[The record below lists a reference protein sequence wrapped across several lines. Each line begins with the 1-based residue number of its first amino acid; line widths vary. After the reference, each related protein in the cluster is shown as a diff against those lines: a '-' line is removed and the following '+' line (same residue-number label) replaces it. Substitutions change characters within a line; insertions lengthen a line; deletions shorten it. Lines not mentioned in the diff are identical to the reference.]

1 MYSANKSSSAYQ
13 LDMYIEKK
21 PDRKAEATKRKA
33 MKIRAGRRKLALYMT
48 VFFVA
53 LFTVILRSVMINDLH
68 NDINKNTAKLEELQ
82 AENEQTRLKIKSL
95 TDKTK
100 IQQYAEEELG
110 LKKITSAQIIYLNPN
125 RDNCMINVAK
135 ANGSGN
141 TADKNTQND
150 TKVAYSK

>member
-1 MYSANKSSSAYQ
+1 MYNTNRSSSAYQ

-21 PDRKAEATKRKA
+21 PDRKAEAEKRKA
-33 MKIRAGRRKLALYMT
+33 MRLRARRRKLTLYMT
-48 VFFVA
+48 VFFIA

-68 NDINKNTAKLEELQ
+68 NDINKSTAKLEDLQ
-82 AENEQTRLKIKSL
+82 TENEQTKLKIKNL

-100 IQQYAEEELG
+100 IQQYAENELG
-110 LKKITSAQIIYLNPN
+110 LKKVTSAQIIYLNPN

-135 ANGSGN
+135 ANGSEN
-141 TADKNTQND
+141 DADKITQND